1 MVQNIASIDT
11 LPVNQALV
19 DKAKSFV
26 PQLRAKGEETDEL
39 RRIPEDIMDALKKE
53 GLFKIL
59 RPKRYGGYQSNIR
72 TYLDCLVEVSRGCG
86 STGWVYS
93 LCNIRELMIGASFSE
108 KAHQEIYQSGE
119 DVVFA
124 GVFDPRE
131 IKVRKVEG
139 GYHIDEGKWMFCSG
153 SLHATWGYFGMPL
166 VNEKGEVVD
175 KGLITLPFKDIE
187 IGDDWHTLGMRGTS
201 SNGVIIK
208 DTFIPD
214 HRAVSLSKA
223 KIGEFESEHLRDQ
236 PLYNTALFPAL
247 NLSLSAPALGLARA
261 ALDIFMERLP
271 NRRIAFTNYDK
282 QAEAPVTHL
291 QLAEASLKIDSAA
304 LHFYS
309 VADELDRIAES
320 GKYMDEASRIKVN
333 GDMGIAV
340 EYCKEAINIL
350 VGASGGSYI
359 YNGNSLQR
367 VFRDFWSMYVHGA
380 ILPSSQL
387 ETYGRSLC
395 GLPANKDFI

>member
-1 MVQNIASIDT
+1 MNLSEIDLLQT
-11 LPVNQALV
+11 NESLLE
-19 DKAKSFV
+19 KAKSFV
-26 PQLRAKGEETDEL
+26 PKLRERGSETEEL
-39 RRIPEDIMDALKKE
+39 RRVPEDIITELKNE

-59 RPKRYGGYQSNIR
+59 RPKRYGGHQANIR
-72 TYLDCLVEVSRGCG
+72 TYLDCLVEISRGCG

-93 LCNIRELMIGASFSE
+93 LCNIRELMIAESFPE
-108 KAHQEIYQSGE
+108 ETHQEIYGSGT

-124 GVFDPRE
+124 GVFEPRE
-131 IKVRKVEG
+131 IKVRRVEG
-139 GYHIDEGKWMFCSG
+139 GYFIDEGRWMFCSG
-153 SLHATWGYFGMPL
+153 SVHATWGYFGMPL
-166 VNEKGEVVD
+166 VDETGDVID
-175 KGLITLPFKDIE
+175 QGLITLPFKDIE
-187 IGDDWHTLGMRGTS
+187 IGDDWNTLGMRGTS
-201 SNGVIIK
+201 SHSVIIR

-214 HRAVSLSKA
+214 HRAVSLSETKNGNFQS
-223 KIGEFESEHLRDQ
+223 KHLRDQ

-271 NRRIAFTNYDK
+271 NRRISYTFYDK
-282 QAEAPVTHL
+282 QSEAPVTHL
-291 QLAEASLKIDSAA
+291 QLSEASLKIDSAA
-304 LHFYS
+304 MHFYR
-309 VADELDRIAES
+309 VADELDAFAES
-320 GKYMDEASRIKVN
+320 GKYMDVATRVKVN

-350 VGASGGSYI
+350 IGASGGSYI
-359 YNGNSLQR
+359 YNGNPLQR

-395 GLPANKDFI
+395 GLELNKSFV